1 MKLALFFTIATAAK
15 AGELVTARTLDRD
28 DDVVIVK
35 GSTLAVFAA
44 VPLKQLFVYA
54 FRKNQWHQIPWQLD
68 EKQNG
73 LYVALDNGTL
83 DPEDELVVMGRDCG
97 DQAAVNEQIGDASA
111 RSFPRYEIT
120 VADPLN
126 TSKRGWIYV
135 YRSTTLADTV
145 KTDYVVFDFPTSLF
159 TTPIYKLGFMVKYL
173 GGDRLELNGSGV
185 NVLDRSK
192 YRFKPAGQ
200 KIFDEE
206 WAEGEDPQPKIL
218 DGRVRA
224 IAGYQEEGNGILTFA
239 YRSQF
244 YDLMTIDLLWAPGSF
259 EWARA
264 SADFNENIKGG
275 IYYDANT
282 PNGVVVDGKPDSIKT
297 MPASFWQQI
306 SASTGTVI
314 HTADIAPMQGTLAT
328 YYKDDATPDPEDT
341 GDKMSFGD
349 MGVTV
354 TKPIKYIYLS
364 VTHYILPP
372 KQPNVG
378 ARYYSYFTHPL
389 QAQASLTAVDRIE
402 TKDIPQAFFLGRNYP
417 NPFNATTTIPYLLSE
432 AGHVKI
438 NIYDVTG
445 RKIRTLVDEEQRP
458 GTFRA
463 QWDGLNES
471 AQPASSGVYLCEM
484 AAGTFKMTRQLVLL
498 K

>member
-1 MKLALFFTIATAAK
+1 
-15 AGELVTARTLDRD
+15 
-28 DDVVIVK
+28 
-35 GSTLAVFAA
+35 
-44 VPLKQLFVYA
+44 
-54 FRKNQWHQIPWQLD
+54 
-68 EKQNG
+68 
-73 LYVALDNGTL
+73 
-83 DPEDELVVMGRDCG
+83 
-97 DQAAVNEQIGDASA
+97 
-111 RSFPRYEIT
+111 
-120 VADPLN
+120 
-126 TSKRGWIYV
+126 
-135 YRSTTLADTV
+135 
-145 KTDYVVFDFPTSLF
+145 
-159 TTPIYKLGFMVKYL
+159 
-173 GGDRLELNGSGV
+173 
-185 NVLDRSK
+185 
-192 YRFKPAGQ
+192 
-200 KIFDEE
+200 
-206 WAEGEDPQPKIL
+206 
-218 DGRVRA
+218 
-224 IAGYQEEGNGILTFA
+224 
-239 YRSQF
+239 
-244 YDLMTIDLLWAPGSF
+244 
-259 EWARA
+259 
-264 SADFNENIKGG
+264 
-275 IYYDANT
+275 
-282 PNGVVVDGKPDSIKT
+282 
-297 MPASFWQQI
+297 
-306 SASTGTVI
+306 
-314 HTADIAPMQGTLAT
+314 MQGTLAT